1 MGSMELSHPQF
12 ARPVAPLSTPGQGLR
27 VALISGNYN
36 YVKDGANQALNRLV
50 AYLERKGVTVRVYSP
65 TSDTPAFVHSGTLVS
80 VPSFRMPGRGE
91 YLVGLGLTPA
101 LKRDLRDFAPDLVH
115 LSAPDL
121 LGHRAKKFAKSLN
134 VPIVASVHTRFE
146 TYFRYYG
153 IGWLTRVGENML
165 RSFYGDLAGIYA
177 PSESMADLLRAQ
189 RMNEHV
195 RIWSRGVDRNL
206 YKPSRRDTD
215 WRRALGI
222 ADSEVV
228 VGFVG
233 RLVHEKGLDVVADT
247 IAELERRGVKHRVVM
262 VGEGPARDWL
272 TEHIPG
278 AILTGHLE
286 GEALARAYASMDML
300 FNPSTTETFGNVTL
314 EAMAS
319 GLPVVAAIS
328 TGSSSLVNDGVS
340 GRLIA
345 PGSIAGFADALAAY
359 IADPLARVAAG
370 GSGLAASSR
379 YDWDEING
387 AMLEHY
393 RSVLEPAPA
402 ALPVLLPR
410 RAGAPRVAPVPVVA
424 TRAPIAASGS

>member
-1 MGSMELSHPQF
+1 
-12 ARPVAPLSTPGQGLR
+12 
-27 VALISGNYN
+27 
-36 YVKDGANQALNRLV
+36 
-50 AYLERKGVTVRVYSP
+50 
-65 TSDTPAFVHSGTLVS
+65 
-80 VPSFRMPGRGE
+80 
-91 YLVGLGLTPA
+91 
-101 LKRDLRDFAPDLVH
+101 
-115 LSAPDL
+115 
-121 LGHRAKKFAKSLN
+121 
-134 VPIVASVHTRFE
+134 
-146 TYFRYYG
+146 
-153 IGWLTRVGENML
+153 
-165 RSFYGDLAGIYA
+165 
-177 PSESMADLLRAQ
+177 
-189 RMNEHV
+189 
-195 RIWSRGVDRNL
+195 
-206 YKPSRRDTD
+206 
-215 WRRALGI
+215 
-222 ADSEVV
+222 
-228 VGFVG
+228 
-233 RLVHEKGLDVVADT
+233 
-247 IAELERRGVKHRVVM
+247 M

-272 TEHIPG
+272 TEHIP
-278 AILTGHLE
+278 AAVLTGHLE

-345 PGSIAGFADALAAY
+345 PGSIAGFADALAGY

-410 RAGAPRVAPVPVVA
+410 
-424 TRAPIAASGS
+424 ASRQ

>member
-1 MGSMELSHPQF
+1 MQLSHPQF
-12 ARPVAPLSTPGQGLR
+12 ARTVAPLSTPGQGLR

-65 TSDTPAFVHSGTLVS
+65 TSDTPAFEPSGTLVT

-121 LGHRAKKFAKSLN
+121 LGHRAKKFAKTLG

-146 TYFRYYG
+146 TYFKYYG
-153 IGWLTRVGENML
+153 IGWLTRVGERML
-165 RSFYGDLAGIYA
+165 RSFYGDLAAIYA

-189 RMNEHV
+189 HMNDEV
-195 RIWSRGVDRNL
+195 RIWSRGVDRAL

-222 ADSEVV
+222 ADNEVV

-247 IAELERRGVKHRVVM
+247 IAALEARGVAHRVVI

-272 TEHIPG
+272 TENIPN
-278 AILTGHLE
+278 AILTGHLV

-319 GLPVVAAIS
+319 ALPVVAAIS
-328 TGSSSLVNDGVS
+328 TGSSSLVDDGVS
-340 GRLIA
+340 GRLVA
-345 PGSIAGFADALAAY
+345 PGSIAGFADALAYYA
-359 IADPLARVAAG
+359 ADALARAEAG
-370 GSGLAASSR
+370 GRGLAASGR

-402 ALPVLLPR
+402 TLPVLLPR
-410 RAGAPRVAPVPVVA
+410 RGATPRIVAAPATVA
-424 TRAPIAASGS
+424 RASLAASGS